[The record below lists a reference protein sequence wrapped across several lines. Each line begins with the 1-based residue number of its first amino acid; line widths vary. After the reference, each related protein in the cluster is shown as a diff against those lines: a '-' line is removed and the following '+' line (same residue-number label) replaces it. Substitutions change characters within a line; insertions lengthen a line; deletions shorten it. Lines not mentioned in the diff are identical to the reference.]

1 MVCTKEEKELLVVF
15 DQKLLE
21 IQREMTAEYLRI
33 KELFEA
39 NFDHDQN
46 MIDVACEVYFYIK
59 DYEEEILSVKLQDFY
74 FEDGDDL
81 SGIEL
86 CCDGRLQGFD
96 CSIILTEM
104 HSTSITIEEIL
115 SIDEIYWHFEPKLY
129 YKKEKIGASL
139 NEKLIWMP
147 IVSSDDYN
155 IYLPKGVREASTLK
169 GFDNMY
175 IRNSFLTSWFDFEYK
190 ILPKSYK
197 NFITR
202 FRQTPTQSF
211 IDLDSFHSKDYLS
224 SLYKDYEFVEQITG
238 LMISKYVPLDM
249 IARSVLDAYKAM
261 CEGTLHACKLALEL
275 GFAINARGGFG
286 YSTKNSGAVRAPYND
301 IALSV
306 IKLHKDRPDL
316 KILYVNFGS
325 KKSEGVFELAKDD
338 KSLWVYEFYS
348 GCDRFFRDIFP
359 NLDNVYCDSI
369 LPNTTKEQYLQ
380 NIKDGLSKAISKIKP
395 DLIIYSS
402 DVTMTSGFFNVD
414 ENLLIER
421 DAVVTTLARDSKTP
435 LCVCISSDPFQDT
448 RHKEMVPFYK
458 RLIEDMLCV
467 IAQKR
472 SEKA

>member
-1 MVCTKEEKELLVVF
+1 MVCTKQEKELLIAF

-33 KELFEA
+33 KELFKA

-46 MIDVACEVYFYIK
+46 MIDIVCEVYFYIK

-86 CCDGRLQGFD
+86 CCDGKLQGFD
-96 CSIILTEM
+96 CSIILTKM

-115 SIDEIYWHFEPKLY
+115 SINEIYWHFEPKLY

-147 IVSSDDYN
+147 IVNSDDYN
-155 IYLPKGVREASTLK
+155 IYLPKGVREAGTLRD
-169 GFDNMY
+169 FDNMY
-175 IRNSFLTSWFDFEYK
+175 IRTHRSIWSSWGNFEYN

-211 IDLDSFHSKDYLS
+211 IDLDSFHSKEYLS
-224 SLYKDYEFVEQITG
+224 KLYKDYEFAQQTTG
-238 LMISKYVPLDM
+238 LMISKYVPLNM
-249 IARSVLDAYKAM
+249 IARGILDAYKAM

-275 GFAINARGGFG
+275 GFAINARGGFE

-316 KILYVNFGS
+316 KILYVNFGN

-338 KSLWVYEFYS
+338 KSL
-348 GCDRFFRDIFP
+348 
-359 NLDNVYCDSI
+359 
-369 LPNTTKEQYLQ
+369 
-380 NIKDGLSKAISKIKP
+380 
-395 DLIIYSS
+395 
-402 DVTMTSGFFNVD
+402 
-414 ENLLIER
+414 
-421 DAVVTTLARDSKTP
+421 
-435 LCVCISSDPFQDT
+435 
-448 RHKEMVPFYK
+448 
-458 RLIEDMLCV
+458 
-467 IAQKR
+467 
-472 SEKA
+472 